1 MWCPSRVPVRGAFGL
16 PLRINGMAKGDNKKT
31 KEVRK
36 PKASHNVKAKTNA
49 SQPSLKT
56 GKVGGLEHLGNKPKG

>member
-1 MWCPSRVPVRGAFGL
+1 
-16 PLRINGMAKGDNKKT
+16 MAKGDNKKT